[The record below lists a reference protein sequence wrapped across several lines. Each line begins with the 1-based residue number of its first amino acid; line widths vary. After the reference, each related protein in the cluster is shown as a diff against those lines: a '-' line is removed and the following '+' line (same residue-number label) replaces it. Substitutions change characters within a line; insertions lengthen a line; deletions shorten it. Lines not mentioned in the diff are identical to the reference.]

1 MVSCGQYVGIASV
14 LDRQLEL
21 VMNGDRQSHA
31 FVLRIWWEEGNESPV
46 WRGRVQH
53 AASGDT
59 CYVRRLAD
67 LIAFLEM
74 HTGSL
79 DTASGSEVEE
89 GGVGGYTLR

>member
-1 MVSCGQYVGIASV
+1 VVSCGQYVGVASV

-21 VMNGDRQSHA
+21 IMNDDRQSHA
-31 FVLRIWWEEGNESPV
+31 FVLRIWWEEGNGAPV
-46 WRGRVQH
+46 WRGWVQH
-53 AASGDT
+53 AASGET
-59 CYVRRLAD
+59 CYVHRLAD

-74 HTGSL
+74 RTGLL